1 MLIAPDG
8 MLFAGSLPIQS
19 IRMTE
24 LQLPPRR
31 FAFADFILS
40 PQDGTLVHRG
50 HKVRLQDQPL
60 RLLVLLVEHAGE
72 VVTRGEIQA
81 HLWPE
86 NTYVEFDKSLRVAVN
101 KVREALRDSADRPN
115 FIETVPRRG
124 YRFLAPVTV
133 PDSDSIASGAWGNSL
148 SQAIPP
154 PGVNPAEPPGIVPPA
169 TPNKQAQSAQT
180 GNGLGSRRIRVWLA
194 CAAALLFGISV
205 LAVTM
210 YRRQSPFQLSAQD
223 AIVVADFENTTGDA
237 VFDDALRQALL
248 VGIQQS
254 PNVQVLSDRKVAIIL
269 KQMGHSSEDRIN
281 GQLGFQLCQRVGA
294 KALLQ
299 GSISRIGS
307 AYLVGLAAIRCE
319 NGKLIAHEQ
328 VEANEESDVV
338 DALGKPTLKLRERL
352 GESLPSI
359 RRYNAPLEQATT
371 PSLDALKTYSLAL
384 STWDAKGDAAAIPF
398 LNKAIE
404 IDPNFAMAYSALADM
419 EDNLGDSESAQ
430 GDAAHAFQ
438 LRDRVTEPERDSID
452 ARYYHHVTGELD
464 KQIAVYERHLQ
475 NYPDTAMAHSE
486 LGAAYSN
493 LGQAERGVVE
503 LRQALA
509 LAPERANAYGNL
521 AEALLMAGN
530 IDEAEAVLKQAADRK
545 MRTDFLVQVNYWD
558 SFLRNDQA
566 GMQRAVQQSTGVPGA
581 QGLLL
586 SEQANTYAYRG
597 EFNKSMVASLNAA
610 RQWVQDG
617 DKASAAL
624 VLAHAAVWQ
633 AEIGFPQKAQSL
645 IAQALKLDDSKEV
658 RTLDALVAV
667 ESGDPARTLDL
678 CEALN
683 KQSPSATFIQKYWLP
698 VLRAR
703 LAMHQGNPGK
713 AIQLLSPALAT
724 ETAITDEFSTS
735 SLYPAYVRG
744 QAYLLSGDSRAA
756 VLEFQKL
763 TDHPGMVLNT
773 PLAAL
778 ARLQLA
784 RAYANSGESTKALDC
799 YRNFLNLWKD
809 ADRDTPVLVKA
820 SAEFAQ
826 MQRTIPR

>member
-1 MLIAPDG
+1 M
-8 MLFAGSLPIQS
+8 
-19 IRMTE
+19 
-24 LQLPPRR
+24 
-31 FAFADFILS
+31 
-40 PQDGTLVHRG
+40 HRG

-60 RLLVLLVEHAGE
+60 RLLVLLVERAGE
-72 VVTRGEIQA
+72 VVSREEIQA
-81 HLWPE
+81 RLWPE

-101 KVREALRDSADRPN
+101 KVREALRDSADRPSY
-115 FIETVPRRG
+115 IETAPRRG
-124 YRFLAPVTV
+124 YRFIAPVSV
-133 PDSDSIASGAWGNSL
+133 FGVNSL
-148 SQAIPP
+148 PSTTGEVPSAEL
-154 PGVNPAEPPGIVPPA
+154 NPQSDDGTAGAARIVPPA
-169 TPNKQAQSAQT
+169 TAEAAAQT
-180 GNGLGSRRIRVWLA
+180 GQEKNRLGQRRIRVWLT
-194 CAAALLFGISV
+194 CGVALLLGVS
-205 LAVTM
+205 LLGVTL

-254 PNVQVLSDRKVAIIL
+254 PDVQVLSDRKIAVIV

-328 VEANEESDVV
+328 VEADDKGGVV
-338 DALGKPTLKLRERL
+338 NALGKATEKLRERL

-371 PSLDALKTYSLAL
+371 VSLDALKTYGVALA
-384 STWDAKGDAAAIPF
+384 TWDEKGDEAAIPF
-398 LNKAIE
+398 LKKAIQL
-404 IDPNFAMAYSALADM
+404 DPNFAMAYGALADM
-419 EDNLGDSESAQ
+419 QNNLGDSESAQ
-430 GDAAHAFQ
+430 GNATHAFQ

-486 LGAAYSN
+486 LGVAYSN
-493 LGQAERGVVE
+493 LGQPERGVVE

-509 LAPERANAYGNL
+509 MAPERANAYGNL

-545 MRTDFLVQVNYWD
+545 LRTDFLLQVNYWG
-558 SFLRNDQA
+558 SFVRNDQA
-566 GMQRAVQQSTGVPGA
+566 GMQRAVQQSASVPGA

-586 SEQANTYAYRG
+586 SEQANTYAYHG
-597 EFNKSMVASLNAA
+597 ELNKSVVTSGSAA
-610 RQWVQDG
+610 KQMEQDG

-624 VLAHAAVWQ
+624 VLAHAAVWHSEAGSSQ
-633 AEIGFPQKAQSL
+633 RAQSL
-645 IAQALKLDDSKEV
+645 IAQALKLDDSNEV

-667 ESGDPARTLDL
+667 ESGDPAKTLAI
-678 CEALN
+678 CEALD
-683 KQSPSATFIQKYWLP
+683 KQAPSATFIQKYWLP

-703 LAMHQGNPGK
+703 LALHQGDPRK
-713 AIQLLSPALAT
+713 AIQLLGPALAT

-735 SLYPAYVRG
+735 SLYPAYARG
-744 QAYLLSGDSRAA
+744 QAYLLSGDGRAA
-756 VLEFQKL
+756 VVEFQKL
-763 TDHPGMVLNT
+763 TDHPGVVLNT

-784 RAYANSGESTKALDC
+784 RAYAISGESTKALDS
-799 YRNFLNLWKD
+799 YRDFLVLWKD
-809 ADRDTPVLVKA
+809 ADRDAPVLVKA
-820 SAEFAQ
+820 TAELAQ
-826 MQRTIPR
+826 MQNATRHQ

>member
-1 MLIAPDG
+1 M
-8 MLFAGSLPIQS
+8 Q
-19 IRMTE
+19 E
-24 LQLPPRR
+24 LQTPPRR

-60 RLLVLLVEHAGE
+60 RLLVLLVERAGE
-72 VVTRGEIQA
+72 VVTREEIQA
-81 HLWPE
+81 RLWPE
-86 NTYVEFDKSLRVAVN
+86 NTYVEFDKSLRVAIS
-101 KVREALRDSADRPN
+101 KVREALRDSADRPSY
-115 FIETVPRRG
+115 IETVPRRG
-124 YRFLAPVTV
+124 YRFIAPVTV
-133 PDSDSIASGAWGNSL
+133 TGVNSL
-148 SQAIPP
+148 SSSALEAALSEPNAQVE
-154 PGVNPAEPPGIVPPA
+154 PGTEGSMRTGPNGRTEAE
-169 TPNKQAQSAQT
+169 TQT
-180 GNGLGSRRIRVWLA
+180 GAAKNRLGARGVRILLA
-194 CAAALLFGISV
+194 SGVALLLGLSV
-205 LAVTM
+205 LGFAL
-210 YRRQSPFQLSAQD
+210 YRRQALFQLSAQD
-223 AIVVADFENTTGDA
+223 AIVVADFENTTGDD

-248 VGIQQS
+248 VGMQQS
-254 PNVQVLSDRKVAIIL
+254 PNVQVLSDRKTAVIL
-269 KQMGHSSEDRIN
+269 KQMGHSSEERIS

-299 GSISRIGS
+299 GSISRVGS

-328 VEANEESDVV
+328 VEANEKGDVV
-338 DALGKPTLKLRERL
+338 DALGKTTEKLRERL

-371 PSLDALKTYSLAL
+371 PSLDALKTYGAALA
-384 STWDAKGDAAAIPF
+384 TWDEKGDAAAIP
-398 LNKAIE
+398 LLKKAIQL
-404 IDPNFAMAYSALADM
+404 DPNFAMAYGALADM

-430 GDAAHAFQ
+430 GNATHAFQ

-464 KQIAVYERHLQ
+464 KQIAVYERHLR

-493 LGQAERGVVE
+493 LGQVERGMVE

-521 AEALLMAGN
+521 AEALMMAGN
-530 IDEAEAVLKQAADRK
+530 IDEAEAVLKQASDRN
-545 MRTDFLVQVNYWD
+545 MRTDFLLEINYWD

-566 GMQRAVQQSTGVPGA
+566 GMQRAVEQSASVPGA

-586 SEQANTYAYRG
+586 SEQASTYAYHG
-597 EFNKSMVASLNAA
+597 QFNKSAVASASAA
-610 RQWVQDG
+610 KQMVQDG

-624 VLAHAAVWQ
+624 VLARAAVWQ
-633 AEIGFPQKAQSL
+633 SEAGSALKAQSL
-645 IAQALKLDDSKEV
+645 MGQALKLDDSSQV

-667 ESGDPARTLDL
+667 ESGDPAKSLNLCAALD
-678 CEALN
+678 
-683 KQSPSATFIQKYWLP
+683 KQSPAATFIQKYWLP
-698 VLRAR
+698 VLRAQ
-703 LAMHQGNPGK
+703 LALHHGDPGK
-713 AIQLLSPALAT
+713 AIELLSPALDT

-744 QAYLLSGDSRAA
+744 QAYLLNGDGKAAA
-756 VLEFQKL
+756 VEFQKL
-763 TDHPGMVLNT
+763 TSHPGMVLNT

-784 RAYANSGESTKALDC
+784 RAYALSGDSSKALGS
-799 YRNFLNLWKD
+799 YREFLALWKD
-809 ADRDTPVLVKA
+809 ADRETPVLAKA
-820 SAEFAQ
+820 SAEFVRLQ
-826 MQRTIPR
+826 NGSRH